1 MSRFLIVTLPL
12 TGHAYRALAVAD
24 ELSARGHEVAWCG
37 PKAYLGPLL
46 GPDATL
52 FPTGTRLLRDQAG
65 HGIGALKSLWQQYVI
80 PMARFMLPAVHRAA
94 GEYQPDMVVADQ
106 HALAGALAAHRH
118 GLPWATLVTQAMEL
132 THPLAAL
139 PRVDA
144 WVRTQ
149 IAALCQ
155 GASVTDAG
163 FDPLFSPY
171 LVIAFTT
178 SALTGEQP
186 FPGHFVLVG
195 PAMLEPPSAFEWDL
209 LDPARRKVVIT
220 VGTLATGLAGDFYQ
234 RAAAAVAPLR
244 ATVQAI
250 IVGPPGLLPDSP
262 GDVLVVPSVPM
273 LALLPRLD
281 AVVSHGGMN
290 TVTET
295 LAHGLPLVL
304 APIRHDQPVVASQ
317 VVRAGAGVRVPFNRV
332 SPGQL
337 REALVSVLDD
347 PSYRRA
353 ATRIGESFAA
363 AGGAPAAA
371 ARLERAAASHA

>member
-37 PKAYLGPLL
+37 PKGYLGPLL

-65 HGIGALKSLWQQYVI
+65 HGIAALKSLWQQYVI
-80 PMARFMLPAVHRAA
+80 PMARFMLPAVNRAA
-94 GEYQPDMVVADQ
+94 GEYQPDMIVADQ

-155 GASVTDAG
+155 GASVTDAD

-186 FPGHFVLVG
+186 FPDHFVLVG
-195 PAMLEPPSAFEWDL
+195 PAMLERPSAFEWDL
-209 LDPARRKVVIT
+209 LDPARRKVLIT

-250 IVGPPGLLPDSP
+250 IVGPPGLLPGLP
-262 GDVLVVPSVPM
+262 GNVLVVPAVPM

-317 VVRAGAGVRVPFNRV
+317 VVRAGAGIRVPFNRV
-332 SPGQL
+332 SPTQL
-337 REALVSVLDD
+337 REALISILND

-353 ATRIGESFAA
+353 ATMIGESFAA